1 MLGRPML
8 IGMLLGRFRSMVLG
22 MQTMTVC
29 HMGMVGAL
37 MVIAV
42 LVMLGG
48 GSMMFGGV
56 IVVIRGFSVMV
67 DVVFGHGILSLE
79 RV

>member
-1 MLGRPML
+1 ML
-8 IGMLLGRFRSMVLG
+8 IGMMLRRFGSMVFSV
-22 MQTMTVC
+22 QAMTVG
-29 HMGMVGAL
+29 HVGMVGAL
-37 MVIAV
+37 MVVAL
-42 LVMLGG
+42 LVVLGG

-67 DVVFGHGILSLE
+67 NVVFGHGIPSLE